1 MTEYADRRNKELAS
15 AFITSTCQ
23 LIPKPSLAYADHM
36 HNLLASKLPVPTS
49 YTIIC
54 GSLAEFY
61 IRPLITCIDD
71 EDFLVAKAGEL
82 VFSGEFP
89 VLPRDFSGLVEKIE
103 GYKIESYEV
112 VQNGCH
118 VVCVKHHS
126 CRNDKYQWRFSLLF
140 IDDVARIVGL
150 CVLQKRITENNL
162 YFIDIILFMDLRLS
176 PEMFA
181 HYLFGLSAERLSKQS
196 DFYHDLPDSL
206 YPMDVNL
213 KGLTK
218 PKRIASIK
226 LRSCYSAARQVE
238 HSMPNSLIET
248 EALNV
253 NHTIVKQ
260 RVLDALMGCA
270 LENMTSFYNAI
281 RKDFGFS
288 CNTAD
293 CYRALYLYKCRQYDK
308 ALHLCEQ
315 ILKDSNLQNDL
326 KTRFAAFM

>member
-89 VLPRDFSGLVEKIE
+89 ELPRDFSGLVEKIE

-118 VVCVKHHS
+118 VVCVKHRS
-126 CRNDKYQWRFSLLF
+126 CRNDKYQWRFSFSLAEVILLQSWTQTQQ
-140 IDDVARIVGL
+140 IVYHLLRFLSKRELIQKDCPKEDEVL
-150 CVLQKRITENNL
+150 CTYHLKTLMLWACEQK
-162 YFIDIILFMDLRLS
+162 S
-176 PEMFA
+176 PEWWNSSSVISICSELLKM
-181 HYLFGLSAERLSKQS
+181 LSKL
-196 DFYHDLPDSL
+196 F
-206 YPMDVNL
+206 
-213 KGLTK
+213 
-218 PKRIASIK
+218 KR
-226 LRSCYSAARQVE
+226 
-238 HSMPNSLIET
+238 N
-248 EALNV
+248 
-253 NHTIVKQ
+253 
-260 RVLDALMGCA
+260 
-270 LENMTSFYNAI
+270 
-281 RKDFGFS
+281 
-288 CNTAD
+288 
-293 CYRALYLYKCRQYDK
+293 
-308 ALHLCEQ
+308 
-315 ILKDSNLQNDL
+315 
-326 KTRFAAFM
+326 